1 MEKDKLQLKISKW
14 SEMPISVLLQI
25 NEINGLHASDEEK
38 TFMATAILAG
48 MSYNEFMELPLEDAR
63 YLVSQTGWLTTQPE
77 RKKVKK
83 EYKIGKHTYVL
94 MKDMMGICTAQY
106 IDYQALITDGNLK
119 DNIAEMMGI
128 ILIPKNCKYNDGY
141 NKDEAIEEIRE
152 NMNVEEAL
160 SVADFFMTA
169 FAKSMRRTITRLEA
183 ELIAEKILTRKGTE
197 KKEILKAMILEM
209 RLLGEEVR
217 RSMSGYNWWSLWPK

>member
-1 MEKDKLQLKISKW
+1 MEKDKLKLKINKW

-25 NEINGLHASDEEK
+25 NEINDLHASDEEK
-38 TFMATAILAG
+38 TFMVTAILAG
-48 MSYNEFMELPLEDAR
+48 MSYSQFMELPLEEAR

-77 RKKVKK
+77 KKKVKK
-83 EYKIGKHTYVL
+83 EYKIGKHTYTL
-94 MKDMMGICTAQY
+94 MKDMMGISTAAY

-128 ILIPKNCKYNDGY
+128 ILIPKGCKYNDGY
-141 NKDEAIEEIRE
+141 NKDEAIEEIRD
-152 NMNVEEAL
+152 NFNVEEAL

-169 FAKSMRRTITRLEA
+169 FAKSMRRTIVRLEA
-183 ELIAEKILTRKGTE
+183 ELIAEKILAKKGTE

-209 RLLGEEVR
+209 RLLEEEVR
-217 RSMSGYNWWSLWPK
+217 RSMSGYNWWNQWPK